1 MNGEPEKNKGYR
13 AYIITPACLFAL
25 IIAMVLA
32 VCIGK
37 YAVTPSESLGIL
49 FGMGNGV
56 SEMTRNVVMELRVPR
71 ILASVLVGAAL
82 SMSGAVYQGVFKNP
96 LVSPD
101 YLGISSGAS
110 IGAAAGILLSLSTAL
125 ISMYAFAGGVAA
137 MLLTMSIPALLRNN
151 SNIMLVLAGVIVS
164 SLMSSVLGF
173 IKYLADPNTQLA
185 SIVYWTMGS
194 FAYVTLRELLTILP
208 VVAVPALVLTLI
220 SWWIDVLSM
229 GETEA
234 RALGANVGL
243 VRTIAL
249 GCATLM
255 TAGAVCLA
263 GNIGWVGLIVP
274 HFARLTVGPSNRRL
288 LPLTAVLGGL
298 FMLLVDSLTRTIG
311 VTEMPVSILTGVIGA
326 PFYCWL
332 LYRQRKSLL

>member
-1 MNGEPEKNKGYR
+1 MNEEYGKNKNYKP
-13 AYIITPACLFAL
+13 YIIMPVCLIVL
-25 IIAMVLA
+25 LVSMILA

-37 YAVTPSESLGIL
+37 YTVTPFESLNIL
-49 FGMGNGV
+49 FGFGSGASDMA
-56 SEMTRNVVMELRVPR
+56 RNVVMELRVPR

-110 IGAAAGILLSLSTAL
+110 IGAAVGILMSLSTAL
-125 ISMYAFAGGVAA
+125 ISTYSFAGGVVA
-137 MLLTMSIPALLRNN
+137 MLLTLSIPMLLRNN
-151 SNIMLVLAGVIVS
+151 SNIMLVLSGVIIS

-194 FAYVTLRELLTILP
+194 FAYVTLREFLTILP
-208 VVAVPALVLTLI
+208 VILFPAIVVMLI

-229 GETEA
+229 GEDEA

-243 VRTIAL
+243 VRGIAL
-249 GCATLM
+249 CAATLM
-255 TAGAVCLA
+255 TSGAVCLA

-274 HFARLTVGPSNRRL
+274 HFARLLVGPASRKL
-288 LPLTAVLGGL
+288 IPLTAVFGGL

-311 VTEMPVSILTGVIGA
+311 ITEMPVSILTGVIGA

-332 LYRQRKSLL
+332 LYRQRKALL